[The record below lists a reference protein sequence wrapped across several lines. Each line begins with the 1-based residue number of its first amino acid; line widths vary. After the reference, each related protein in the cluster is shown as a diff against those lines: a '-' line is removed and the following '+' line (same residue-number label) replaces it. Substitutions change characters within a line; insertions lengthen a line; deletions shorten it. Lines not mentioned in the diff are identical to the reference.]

1 MERLSEI
8 KRIQKTN
15 MVLELVCVIL
25 VVVIGLPALFWVTKL
40 HCSVDLPLLVLAI
53 ILGVGFY
60 TFLMYKELKLRGRIK
75 EIDENNEEQ

>member
-15 MVLELVCVIL
+15 MVLELVCVIP
-25 VVVIGLPALFWVTKL
+25 VVVIVLSALFWVIKL